1 MNDESKYTPTSRGRI
16 EEKKI
21 SMQSDC
27 VLGIETATRSCSVA
41 IVSKKKVLAEHNAN
55 TGNNHEPHLM
65 TLVEKALSDCNL
77 KLADI
82 SGIAVS
88 TGPGSFTGLRIGIA
102 TAKGLALAS
111 GKPVVGI
118 PTLDGLS
125 CNVAS
130 IPSGRNLYEAGN
142 SQSRAAATVCPL
154 LEAYRGE
161 VYGALYKYSGEFV
174 FQKMTP
180 YMVLPLEELL
190 EKITEKTIFLGDINR
205 EIIEKR
211 LGDKAIFGPSELNQ
225 AKATSIA
232 YLGILHSAAK
242 TQRDCPRT
250 FELKP
255 IYLRKPRAEEEPPV
269 TLDEMREEDIPRVME
284 IEREAFPS
292 PWSETMFK
300 DRDRAVSL
308 VARLRERIIGYVV
321 GLVMVDELHLGNV
334 AVHRDFRGRGIAK
347 KLLQRIIEIAHSKNI
362 KLITLEVRAGNITAQ
377 NLYRKFGFKTAGRR
391 KEYYQ
396 DRKEDA
402 VIMTLKFLK

>member
-1 MNDESKYTPTSRGRI
+1 
-16 EEKKI
+16 
-21 SMQSDC
+21 MQLSYM
-27 VLGIETATRSCSVA
+27 LGIETATRNCSVA

-130 IPSGRNLYEAGN
+130 IPSGKNLCESRN
-142 SQSRAAATVCPL
+142 SQSRVAATVCPL

-161 VYGALYKYSGEFV
+161 AYGALYKYSGEFV

-211 LGDKAIFGPSELNQ
+211 LGDKAVFGPSELNQ

-232 YLGILHSAAK
+232 YLGILHS
-242 TQRDCPRT
+242 TGVPRPQT
-250 FELKP
+250 FEPKA
-255 IYLRKPRAEEEPPV
+255 IYLRKARAEEEPPV

-300 DRDRAVSL
+300 DRDRAISL
-308 VARLRERIIGYVV
+308 VARLKERIIGYVV
-321 GLVMVDELHLGNV
+321 GLFMVDELHLGNI
-334 AVHRDFRGRGIAK
+334 AVHRDFRSRGIAK
-347 KLLQRIIEIAHSKNI
+347 KLLQRVMEIARSKNI
-362 KLITLEVRAGNITAQ
+362 KVITLEVRAGNVAAQ
-377 NLYRKFGFKTAGRR
+377 NLYRKFGFKTAGRK

-396 DRKEDA
+396 DRREDA
-402 VIMTLKFLK
+402 VIMTLKLLNK